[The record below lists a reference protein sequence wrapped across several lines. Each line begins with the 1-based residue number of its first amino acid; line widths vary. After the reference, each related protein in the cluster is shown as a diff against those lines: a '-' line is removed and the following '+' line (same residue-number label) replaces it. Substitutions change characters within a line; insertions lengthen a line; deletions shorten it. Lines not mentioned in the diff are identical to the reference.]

1 MKHRPC
7 GNGKGDIPRPIKD
20 REKFDSNWD
29 NIFKKKHT
37 CNGFCGVQECN
48 DNQDTCNRIPAL
60 NPALRTYDGK
70 LGVEN
75 KDDA

>member
-7 GNGKGDIPRPIKD
+7 GNGKGDTPRPIQD

-29 NIFKKKHT
+29 AIFKKK
-37 CNGFCGVQECN
+37 E
-48 DNQDTCNRIPAL
+48 DKP
-60 NPALRTYDGK
+60 K
-70 LGVEN
+70 EEK

>member
-7 GNGKGDIPRPIKD
+7 GNGKGDTPRPIQD

-29 NIFKKKHT
+29 SIFKKKE
-37 CNGFCGVQECN
+37 VS
-48 DNQDTCNRIPAL
+48 PAL

-70 LGVEN
+70 LDVEN